1 MYIFADITFL
11 KILLDFIYELVYIYN
26 KIAVI
31 NNGILLKKRR
41 AMPMIVF
48 LPLRAASASQCKNVS
63 EEIRREMMVV
73 IVALGKEPFVRTSA
87 WR

>member
-1 MYIFADITFL
+1 MT
-11 KILLDFIYELVYIYN
+11 
-26 KIAVI
+26 AVV
-31 NNGILLKKRR
+31 NNCILLKKRR
-41 AMPMIVF
+41 AVPMIVF

-63 EEIRREMMVV
+63 GEIRREMIVV